1 MGIVYSVTSYRMVL
15 SRLDISSM
23 KEKIVRSAGR
33 GWKKIERS
41 EFTNMSNARIFLEG
55 RRPKARIDE
64 KEDGFCEV
72 TFFVLC
78 EEQKGYD
85 GEIIRNDVLNMA
97 LPDQK

>member
-33 GWKKIERS
+33 GWTKTERS

-55 RRPKARIDE
+55 RRPKTGIEE
-64 KEDGFCEV
+64 KENGSCEV
-72 TFFVLC
+72 SFYVLC

-85 GEIIRNDVLNMA
+85 GEIIRNDVLDMA
-97 LPDQK
+97 LPVQI